1 MLISMKTI
9 SSLSLLLFIT
19 SCNFSCSNSRR
30 HREYANDIEI
40 ARKKITKINN
50 SNYEEY
56 IKKEMVGIVISRC
69 HTDLYDYGKVIY
81 TDCINDLIGEVKDV
95 D

>member
-1 MLISMKTI
+1 MKLLIG
-9 SSLSLLLFIT
+9 LLCLILFG
-19 SCNFSCSNSRR
+19 CSYEDG
-30 HREYANDIEI
+30 EYANDIEI

-81 TDCINDLIGEVKDV
+81 TDCINDLIENKKWKQLISF
-95 D
+95 